1 MAESKDGK
9 VIAKVDGK
17 SVSSERE
24 GLVTSWVSHSAEL
37 AERTAVTAF
46 GIVRDV
52 QNELNQRVLGLIAL
66 VDGTQQGLIKLVRG
80 IDDRLDKLSEDV
92 IDAAESVT
100 LGVIRTVRDT
110 GHGVTDLASGLTSPR
125 ETTPAPER
133 RATA

>member
-1 MAESKDGK
+1 MAEQKDGK

-17 SVSSERE
+17 AVSAERE

-37 AERTAVTAF
+37 AERTATTAF

-52 QNELNQRVLGLIAL
+52 QNELNQRVLGLIGL

-92 IDAAESVT
+92 IDVAESVT
-100 LGVIRTVRDT
+100 LGLIRTVRDT
-110 GHGVTDLASGLTSPR
+110 GHGVTDLASGLTAPR
-125 ETTPAPER
+125 ETPTPER
-133 RATA
+133 RVSA